1 MLDDDLR
8 CISGHFVLL
17 TSRLQPRR
25 PSLHLYLC
33 FLGEDVDVI
42 SERSPAPSPV
52 YTDASSWNATAQPA
66 CVSESISSAKHKP
79 WICTFVRLA
88 WVWAHVWASVDLQ
101 SAIFISFKSSL
112 TLSCRG
118 NAVENGGWLA
128 GEMFTDTRT
137 RACFCTRLFQTLMFP
152 EGVSLWDT
160 ASIFI
165 CL

>member
-1 MLDDDLR
+1 MHLR
-8 CISGHFVLL
+8 TLCSAHISTGASSSVSPSVSVL
-17 TSRLQPRR
+17 
-25 PSLHLYLC
+25 
-33 FLGEDVDVI
+33 LGEDVDVI

-66 CVSESISSAKHKP
+66 RVSESISSAKHKP

-118 NAVENGGWLA
+118 NAVENGRWLA